1 MNTMEQSQSGIPQVP
16 SENVIAEQPQMQN
29 GPQPITEEEK
39 QKLLAIIKQ
48 IREKLGSLNATQF
61 ASNNK
66 TEQIRQD
73 LLKKVFEKLQVAGV
87 DLTDNQS
94 VSDFLLKLKEDN
106 PELAGMFEQAM
117 DVLLG
122 GEAGGSFS
130 DPQDPNAVMDL
141 NVPQN
146 NMNNDIN
153 PDEIQTIPPNA

>member
-1 MNTMEQSQSGIPQVP
+1 MEQTQLGGQQTIP
-16 SENVIAEQPQMQN
+16 ETTIAEQPQMQI
-29 GPQPITEEEK
+29 GSQQITEEEK

-66 TEQIRQD
+66 TEQIRRD

-122 GEAGGSFS
+122 GEAGESFS
-130 DPQDPNAVMDL
+130 DPQDPNAMMDL
-141 NVPQN
+141 NIPQGN
-146 NMNNDIN
+146 NMNNEIN
-153 PDEIQTIPPNA
+153 QDEIQTVPPNA